1 MHTLDVKSTY
11 ILYFYGYNHLD
22 LELNSTS
29 INYIFILLYLVLFF
43 QPNIFIDYL
52 EIPHNAP

>member
-1 MHTLDVKSTY
+1 MHTLDGKSTY

-22 LELNSTS
+22 LELSSTS
-29 INYIFILLYLVLFF
+29 TNSIFILLYLVLFF

-52 EIPHNAP
+52 KISHNAP